1 MIQLT
6 RLNGVPLVVNSDLI
20 KFMESNPDTV
30 LTLVSGEKVIVSE
43 APSIVIEKIVDFRRK
58 ISAREPSELAES
70 VNGYEKDNS
79 PASSQSYEG

>member
-6 RLNGVPLVVNSDLI
+6 RLNGVALVVNCDLI

-30 LTLVSGEKVIVSE
+30 LTLVSGEKVIVLE
-43 APSIVIEKIVDFRRK
+43 PPSAVIEKIVDFRRK
-58 ISAREPSELAES
+58 ISTREPSELVES
-70 VNGYEKDNS
+70 GNDHEKNNT